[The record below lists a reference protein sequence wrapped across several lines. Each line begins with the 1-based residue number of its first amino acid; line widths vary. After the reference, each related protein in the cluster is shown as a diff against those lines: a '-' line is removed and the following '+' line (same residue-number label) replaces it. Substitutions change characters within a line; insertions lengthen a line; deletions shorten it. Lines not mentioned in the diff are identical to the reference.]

1 MNKIII
7 CLWFDNQAEQAAK
20 FYTTIFQNQKIETD
34 SNYVEEE
41 LREKE
46 TLLAVNF
53 QLNGQEFMALNG
65 GPLYKFTPAISL
77 FVNCE
82 NQDEVDYYWERL
94 SQGGEKGQCGW
105 LTDKF
110 GISWQIVPTIL
121 GTLMNDKDE
130 NKVARVTHAMLQMRK
145 LEIEKL
151 KDAYERG

>member
-1 MNKIII
+1 MNKIVI
-7 CLWFDNQAEQAAK
+7 CLWFDHQAEQAAK
-20 FYTTIFQNQKIETD
+20 FYTTIFQNQKIEND
-34 SNYVEEE
+34 FNYGEEDPK
-41 LREKE
+41 EKGSV
-46 TLLAVNF
+46 LAVNF
-53 QLNGQEFMALNG
+53 QVNGQEFIALNG
-65 GPLYKFTPAISL
+65 GPVYKFTPAISL

-94 SQGGEKGQCGW
+94 SEGGEKGQCGW

-151 KDAYERG
+151 KQAYEQG

>member
-1 MNKIII
+1 MNKIVI
-7 CLWFDNQAEQAAK
+7 CLWFDNKAEQAAK

-65 GPLYKFTPAISL
+65 GPVYKFTPAISL